1 MQNLLT
7 VTNKIVSQFVEKETL
22 EAMEKLL
29 DQTSFENNL
38 SGACVIAENFASA
51 ETFKILTSSTEESSN
66 AETKLIQSFHN
77 NLKLLVQKTWVEK
90 SDIAIKEQIL
100 YQLDPIC
107 DSLRNKDYIQI
118 YPKYVNIL
126 QDVVYLMFG
135 PQSKK
140 EEFAEYA
147 LRIDPG
153 FGIFWWFLVNMP
165 CTTPPQPE
173 TARIY
178 LLLGMLFLAN
188 Y

>member
-7 VTNKIVSQFVEKETL
+7 VTNEIVSQYVEKATL
-22 EAMEKLL
+22 EAMERLL
-29 DQTSFENNL
+29 DQNSLENNL
-38 SGACVIAENFASA
+38 SGACVIAENFDSA
-51 ETFKILTSSTEESSN
+51 ETFKILTSSAEESTK

-90 SDIAIKEQIL
+90 SDIAVKEHIL

-107 DSLRNKDYIQI
+107 DSLRNKDYIDI
-118 YPKYVNIL
+118 YPKYIKIL

-135 PQSKK
+135 SQSKK

-153 FGIFWWFLVNMP
+153 FGIFWWYLVNMP
-165 CTTPPQPE
+165 STTPPQPE